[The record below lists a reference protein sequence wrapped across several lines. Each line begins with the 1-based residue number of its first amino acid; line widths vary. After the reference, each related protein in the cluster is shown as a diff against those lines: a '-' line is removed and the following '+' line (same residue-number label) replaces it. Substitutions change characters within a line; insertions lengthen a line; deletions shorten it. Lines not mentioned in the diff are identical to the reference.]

1 MIEMLDKNSEESLN
15 KINKAPNDFRR
26 MIFNPTIDDEE
37 FDSDILT
44 EILME
49 D

>member
-1 MIEMLDKNSEESLN
+1 MLDKNSEESLT
-15 KINKAPNDFRR
+15 KLSKTPNDIRR
-26 MIFNPTIDDEE
+26 FIFNPTIDDED